1 MKNKKML
8 FKAMLEA
15 EELKISA
22 KLSNEEILEL
32 RDAANDRKIVG
43 FLVDQYYQSQEYRKA
58 VQNQARSL
66 LQGYDQSRE
75 DHPEFIKTL
84 LLNVTKQEAR
94 NKAMMDVITEEIPI
108 CRWMKSIKGI
118 GPVISA
124 YLYSALVVNV
134 WEEVDLNDIPDYVD
148 IAGIT
153 EWTRKTQYEI
163 SSYCRFR
170 GKFYRAN
177 QTTYSM
183 PGTIRYGTDFSSYT
197 GLNDN
202 NNPWL
207 GEKGAAEVM
216 KKALAKRE
224 AFYGIVDSTLESF
237 IPAAKMKKV
246 KLKSSLILRL
256 LEFLI

>member
-1 MKNKKML
+1 MWQYIIISKRIKNNKNTQEEIKMENKKML
-8 FKAMLEA
+8 FEAMLEA

-22 KLSNEEILEL
+22 KLSDEEKSEIKE
-32 RDAANDRKIVG
+32 AANDRKIVG

-84 LLNVTKQEAR
+84 LLNATKQEAR
-94 NKAMMDVITEEIPI
+94 NKAMMDIITDEIPV
-108 CRWMKSIKGI
+108 CQWMKSIKGI

-163 SSYCRFR
+163 S
-170 GKFYRAN
+170 
-177 QTTYSM
+177 
-183 PGTIRYGTDFSSYT
+183 
-197 GLNDN
+197 
-202 NNPWL
+202 
-207 GEKGAAEVM
+207 
-216 KKALAKRE
+216 
-224 AFYGIVDSTLESF
+224 
-237 IPAAKMKKV
+237 
-246 KLKSSLILRL
+246 
-256 LEFLI
+256 